1 MLENSEVIDNASCN
15 QNPKPYKELALLKE
29 ITLACLPNDVG
40 DRKHGFM
47 RRQGLGLLVLQQA
60 ENAGCNTD
68 EEPEVENPYARNSC
82 SKNVKLN
89 LCQ

>member
-1 MLENSEVIDNASCN
+1 MLENAEVIDNASRN

-47 RRQGLGLLVLQQA
+47 RR
-60 ENAGCNTD
+60 
-68 EEPEVENPYARNSC
+68 
-82 SKNVKLN
+82 
-89 LCQ
+89 